1 MSRGATARLFVAVDP
16 PPAVREQL
24 AEWARGMVAASR
36 GSGSRR
42 GGLRPL
48 SAQSL
53 HLTLCFLGSRPVGE
67 IDALAAALGDCEEH
81 ACELSVGAPLWLPA
95 RRPRALAV
103 EIHDRAGGLARVHA
117 HVSTALA
124 DAGGWEP
131 ERRRFRPH
139 ITLVR
144 IGRGALAARGS
155 RDDRS
160 RREPQPQP
168 LPATPRLDFAPEAI
182 VLYRSWLDPAGAS
195 YEPLARS
202 ELAPAAR

>member
-1 MSRGATARLFVAVDP
+1 MRAVGGGAAVAP
-16 PPAVREQL
+16 R
-24 AEWARGMVAASR
+24 AAPTR
-36 GSGSRR
+36 
-42 GGLRPL
+42 
-48 SAQSL
+48 
-53 HLTLCFLGSRPVGE
+53 
-67 IDALAAALGDCEEH
+67 
-81 ACELSVGAPLWLPA
+81 A
-95 RRPRALAV
+95 RRRDPRP
-103 EIHDRAGGLARVHA
+103 RRGLARVHA